1 VTQPPSASARRYG
14 LLGSWRCRLPKETR
28 SSLDT
33 VTWQTA
39 QALRRRGIEVT
50 VGCWEVQAG
59 DPQGLEMIDIGGR
72 PDWLVRK
79 VVGPL
84 WGGERRLPWSSRVH
98 HPLFLMQGV
107 RALRRHNAQIIQV
120 THEFAN
126 LLPARLIAGRAPLIT
141 QLHAVWVD
149 DRPRLTRRLLQADA
163 VATVSD
169 FVRRAVLEAEPRL
182 ESRTATVRNGVDLDE
197 FPGRAA
203 LVAADS
209 EGVHAWRQKLRTL
222 DRPLVVSVVG
232 QVAPEKGVHVLAE
245 AMRVLAARGHQVAVA
260 VAGPLGSS
268 YQRPSRVPR
277 QPLWRE
283 IRRLAVGYPE
293 RIKLASDGLPFHL
306 LGRLSSQDVRRLL
319 AAADIFAAPSFSPE
333 PFGLPVLEALAMGLP
348 VVASNDGSYPELV
361 GDAGMLVPP
370 GDAGA
375 LADALEELL
384 MWPGNR
390 ERLGASARRQ
400 AARHTWDATA
410 AQLVSLAERFA

>member
-1 VTQPPSASARRYG
+1 MTQPPSASAHRYG

-79 VVGPL
+79 IAGPL
-84 WGGERRLPWSSRVH
+84 WGGARRLPWSSRVH

-107 RALRRHNAQIIQV
+107 QALRRHGAQVIQV

-126 LLPARLIAGRAPLIT
+126 LLPARLLAGPAPLIT

-149 DRPRLTRRLLQADA
+149 DCPNLTRRLLEADA

-182 ESRTATVRNGVDLDE
+182 EARTATVRNGVDLDE

-203 LVAADS
+203 LVAADPG
-209 EGVHAWRQKLRTL
+209 GVHVWRQKLRTL

-245 AMRVLAARGHQVAVA
+245 AVRLLAARGQEVVAA
-260 VAGPLGSS
+260 VAGHIGGG
-268 YQRPSRVPR
+268 YQRPGRAR
-277 QPLWRE
+277 QALWQE
-283 IRRLAVGYPE
+283 IRRLADNYPQ
-293 RIKLASDGLPFHL
+293 RLKAASDGLPFHL
-306 LGRLSSQDVRRLL
+306 LGALPPQDVRRLL

-333 PFGLPVLEALAMGLP
+333 PFGLPVLEALAMGLA

-370 GDAGA
+370 GDPGA

-384 MWPGNR
+384 TWPGNR
-390 ERLGASARRQ
+390 ERLAASARRQ

-410 AQLVSLAERFA
+410 AQLVGLAERFA